1 MLTQHPFSLSFFLR
15 SLERAVT
22 KAVSGRGMERE
33 EGAKGGRGVK
43 VALLEGGCFLVR
55 GARELGI
62 WGGEVKSGL

>member
-22 KAVSGRGMERE
+22 KAISGRGMERE

-43 VALLEGGCFLVR
+43 VALLEGGGVCR
-55 GARELGI
+55 SEEQGS
-62 WGGEVKSGL
+62 WGFGEER